1 MANKRQKK
9 KQWKQQGGI
18 LRCTLCGKLL
28 WSQRG
33 DFVTGK
39 SGVVCR
45 QCLRTAYITD
55 LCKTV
60 EELRDEGPDGDILT
74 PQSLVARLDRV
85 IAGQEQAKRAV
96 ALAVWKQQ
104 LRASGVP
111 SVPSGHLLLYG
122 PTGCGKTFLATQAA
136 ELADL
141 PCCVFDATTLSEAGY
156 RGRDAVDIL
165 KDYAAVAEESQNRD
179 HGIVILDEVDKLAA
193 KGSSELQVYMRGTQH
208 SLLKMLEGVEHEGI
222 NSANLLFILC
232 GAFKGVG
239 EEHTCFVNPIG
250 FLRESESKK
259 RSISPMPEDFVSF
272 GMEPELMGRV
282 PGLAQIHPLTEE
294 DLVHILL
301 DKGGSSFRTYRSF
314 FAQQGVNLHLPY
326 EDALE
331 LARRALALGT
341 GARGLKAELDKVM
354 EPLMFQLANNE
365 LTDEVTIHV

>member
-122 PTGCGKTFLATQAA
+122 PTGCGKTFLANIPRAVKVG
-136 ELADL
+136 L
-141 PCCVFDATTLSEAGY
+141 EAVLWSLTKPQFS
-156 RGRDAVDIL
+156 RLDQLNDAV
-165 KDYAAVAEESQNRD
+165 
-179 HGIVILDEVDKLAA
+179 
-193 KGSSELQVYMRGTQH
+193 LQ
-208 SLLKMLEGVEHEGI
+208 
-222 NSANLLFILC
+222 
-232 GAFKGVG
+232 
-239 EEHTCFVNPIG
+239 
-250 FLRESESKK
+250 LR
-259 RSISPMPEDFVSF
+259 
-272 GMEPELMGRV
+272 
-282 PGLAQIHPLTEE
+282 
-294 DLVHILL
+294 
-301 DKGGSSFRTYRSF
+301 
-314 FAQQGVNLHLPY
+314 
-326 EDALE
+326 
-331 LARRALALGT
+331 
-341 GARGLKAELDKVM
+341 
-354 EPLMFQLANNE
+354 
-365 LTDEVTIHV
+365 